1 MTQDE
6 NGNQAVAIKHESSDF
21 GRHHVFSAELDT
33 SNLYTTI
40 VVKVPEKIASEVVKE
55 ATKRYL
61 DEHYAEIVSKL
72 DTQALANMAVADA
85 VCDISSTLKMK
96 ARRI

>member
-1 MTQDE
+1 MTQSEIE
-6 NGNQAVAIKHESSDF
+6 NQVVAIKHESFDF

-40 VVKVPEKIASEVVKE
+40 VMKVLERIAGEVVKE

-72 DTQALANMAVADA
+72 DAQALANMAVADA
-85 VCDISSTLKMK
+85 VSDISYTLKRN